1 MLTETRFACPRI
13 ERTFGIETATK
24 TPRVTVMMSSRRRNS
39 NVTGIPIR
47 LNLLGDLIIVC
58 VLCVGLYGILGVCYV
73 ARVADVVGG
82 LL

>member
-1 MLTETRFACPRI
+1 
-13 ERTFGIETATK
+13 
-24 TPRVTVMMSSRRRNS
+24 MMSSRRRNS

-47 LNLLGDLIIVC
+47 LNLLGGLIIVC